1 MHTQTAR
8 AHTRA
13 PGRAQRAWIPEQTQD
28 SREAPAAPAAQPY
41 LQLLVLPAVD
51 LQGLP
56 DVLGDLQLLVL
67 EGRPELT
74 GQDDSVDSE
83 GRLLLGGPLLVLL
96 PDVGVDAARV
106 RHVLGRRAS

>member
-1 MHTQTAR
+1 MHT
-8 AHTRA
+8 
-13 PGRAQRAWIPEQTQD
+13 WVPEH
-28 SREAPAAPAAQPY
+28 RRGLPAARPY
-41 LQLLVLPAVD
+41 LQLLILPAVD

-96 PDVGVDAARV
+96 PDVGIDAARV
-106 RHVLGRRAS
+106 RHILGRWAS